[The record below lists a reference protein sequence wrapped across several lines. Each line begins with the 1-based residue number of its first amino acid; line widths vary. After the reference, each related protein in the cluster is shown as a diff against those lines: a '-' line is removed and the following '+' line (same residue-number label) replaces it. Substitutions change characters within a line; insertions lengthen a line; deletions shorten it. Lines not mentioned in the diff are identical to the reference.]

1 MNAAAVVQSR
11 VLPDE
16 QATLDLGAKLAAAI
30 EPGLFIALSG
40 NLGSGKTTLVRG
52 LLRGLGYQGR
62 VKSPTYTLVEL
73 YKVSRLD
80 LYHFD
85 FYRFE
90 DPDEFLEAGFRECFD
105 GHNICLVEWPE
116 RVRGLLPP
124 ADLDIGI
131 SIEGNGRRV
140 NLSAETELG
149 KHCLARLTN

>member
-90 DPDEFLEAGFRECFD
+90 DPGEFLEAGFQECFD
-105 GHNICLVEWPE
+105 GHNVCLVEWPE

-124 ADLDIGI
+124 ADLEIGI